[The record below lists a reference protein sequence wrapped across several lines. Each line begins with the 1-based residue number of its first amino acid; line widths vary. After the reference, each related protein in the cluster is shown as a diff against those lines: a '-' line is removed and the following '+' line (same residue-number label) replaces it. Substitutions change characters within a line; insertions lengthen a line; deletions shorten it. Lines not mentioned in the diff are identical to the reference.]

1 MESDSVFNLG
11 GALVLFYGTPS
22 ATKLGHLL
30 SFSAGVMIYISF
42 MDLLP
47 EAAEGIG
54 FVKANIAV
62 RPPSTIL
69 HHLESFIL

>member
-1 MESDSVFNLG
+1 M
-11 GALVLFYGTPS
+11 LFFGTPS
-22 ATKLGHLL
+22 ASKLGHLL

-62 RPPSTIL
+62 RKFL
-69 HHLESFIL
+69 HLLTTLGP

>member
-1 MESDSVFNLG
+1 M
-11 GALVLFYGTPS
+11 LFYGTPS
-22 ATKLGHLL
+22 AAKLGHLL
-30 SFSAGVMIYISF
+30 SFSAGVMLYISF

-62 RPPSTIL
+62 RPFSSPFPSL
-69 HHLESFIL
+69 HESTV

>member
-1 MESDSVFNLG
+1 M
-11 GALVLFYGTPS
+11 VLFYGTPS
-22 ATKLGHLL
+22 AAKLGHLL

-62 RPPSTIL
+62 CFNWIREEL
-69 HHLESFIL
+69 VAEEGD